1 MSAYTPQR
9 AVILCRISDARDED
23 TTGVDD
29 QEKHCRQW
37 AEAHGWNVWK
47 VVVENDVSAYK
58 RRKIQLPDGTYGLRT
73 IRPGLRD
80 AITWL
85 STGEAD
91 GLIAYDLDRAVRD
104 PRDLED
110 LIDTVEM
117 RRPRP
122 PVTSVTGSLSLAN
135 DGEITMA
142 RVLVAVANKAS
153 RDTARRVS
161 NARLRMATNGEYG
174 GGIRPF
180 GFLKDGVTVE
190 PTEAAEIVKATEAL
204 LAGASLRSVVRSIND
219 AGVRTSRGKV
229 WSTTE
234 LRDMLKRARNAGLAV
249 HKGEVVGKASW
260 PAIVP
265 EESWR
270 AVVALLADPARRTSP
285 GNRARWLGSGIYICG
300 GCGDTVICSRSG
312 GLRNPCYRC
321 RPPRAGAQ
329 RPGKHVTRTA
339 APLDEFVE
347 ELIIE
352 RLSRPDAVELPLQDQ
367 GEDVAPLHGEAV
379 TLRARLD
386 ELAMLHADGA
396 IDARQLMTGSTRL
409 RSQLK
414 EIENRITAASQ
425 GSVFAGVVGTE
436 DTRATWKGLDLGRKR
451 AILDA
456 LMTVTILPTRYGRG
470 PDGSYFD
477 PASVRI
483 DWKR

>member
-1 MSAYTPQR
+1 MSEYTPQR

-29 QEKHCRQW
+29 QEQHGRRW
-37 AEAHGWNVWK
+37 ADRHGWKVWK

-73 IRPGLRD
+73 VRPGLRD
-80 AITWL
+80 TIAWL

-91 GLIAYDLDRAVRD
+91 GLIAYDLDRATRD

-110 LIDTVEM
+110 LIDAVEM
-117 RRPRP
+117 RKPRP
-122 PVTSVTGSLSLAN
+122 PVASVTGSLQLDN
-135 DGEITMA
+135 DAGITMA
-142 RVLVAVANKAS
+142 RVMVAVANKAS
-153 RDTARRVS
+153 RDTSRRVA

-204 LAGASLRSVVRSIND
+204 LAGASLRSAVRSLNA
-219 AGVRTSRGKV
+219 AGVWTSRGKE
-229 WSTTE
+229 WSTVE
-234 LRDMLKRARNAGLAV
+234 LRDVLKRARNAGLAV
-249 HKGEVVGKASW
+249 YKGEVVGKASW

-270 AVVALLADPARRTSP
+270 AVVALLDDPGRKTTP
-285 GNRARWLGSGIYICG
+285 GNRARWLGSGLYICG
-300 GCGDTVICSRSG
+300 GCGETVICSRSG
-312 GLRNPCYRC
+312 GDRNPCYRC
-321 RPPRAGAQ
+321 RPPRGEPR
-329 RPGKHVTRTA
+329 RPGNHVTRTA

-347 ELIIE
+347 ELVVE
-352 RLSRPDAVELPLQDQ
+352 RLSQPDAVELPLQDR
-367 GEDVAPLHGEAV
+367 GEDVAPLHVEAV

-396 IDARQLMTGSTRL
+396 IDARQLVTGSTRL
-409 RSQLK
+409 RSQLEK
-414 EIENRITAASQ
+414 VESRITAASQ

-456 LMTVTILPTRYGRG
+456 LMTVTILPARQGRAA
-470 PDGSYFD
+470 DGSYFD
-477 PASVRI
+477 PTSVKI
-483 DWKR
+483 EPKR

>member
-1 MSAYTPQR
+1 MSEYIPQR

-29 QEKHCRQW
+29 QERHCRGV
-37 AEAHGWNVWK
+37 ADRLGWKVWK

-58 RRKIQLPDGTYGLRT
+58 RRKVQLPDGTHGLRT
-73 IRPGLRD
+73 VRPGLRN

-91 GLIAYDLDRAVRD
+91 GLIAYDLDRAARD

-110 LIDTVEM
+110 LIDAVEM
-117 RRPRP
+117 RKPRP
-122 PVTSVTGSLSLAN
+122 PVASVTGSLRLAN
-135 DGEITMA
+135 DADITMA
-142 RVLVAVANKAS
+142 RVMVAVANKAS
-153 RDTARRVS
+153 RDTGRRVS

-190 PTEAAEIVKATEAL
+190 PAEAAEIVKATDAL
-204 LAGASLRSVVRSIND
+204 LAGASLRSAVRTINA
-219 AGVRTSRGKV
+219 AGVRTSRGKE
-229 WSTTE
+229 WSTVE
-234 LRDMLKRARNAGLAV
+234 LRDVLLRARNAGLAV
-249 HKGEVVGKASW
+249 HKGEVVGQASW

-270 AVVALLADPARRTSP
+270 AVVALLSDPARKTSP
-285 GNRARWLGSGIYICG
+285 SNRARWLGSGIYICG
-300 GCGDTVICSRSG
+300 GCGETVICSRSSQA
-312 GLRNPCYRC
+312 RNPCYRC
-321 RPPRAGAQ
+321 RPPRGGSQ
-329 RPGKHVTRTA
+329 RPGNHVTRTA
-339 APLDEFVE
+339 APLDAFVE
-347 ELIIE
+347 ELVIE
-352 RLSRPDAVELPLQDQ
+352 RLSRSDAVELPLQDR
-367 GEDVAPLHGEAV
+367 GEDVAPLHVEAV

-386 ELAMLHADGA
+386 ELSTLHADGA
-396 IDARQLMTGSTRL
+396 IDARQLVTGSTRL

-414 EIENRITAASQ
+414 EVENRITAASQ

-436 DTRATWKGLDLGRKR
+436 DPRATWKGLDLGRKR

-456 LMTVTILPTRYGRG
+456 LMTVTILPARHGRAS
-470 PDGSYFD
+470 DGSYFD

-483 DWKR
+483 EPKR